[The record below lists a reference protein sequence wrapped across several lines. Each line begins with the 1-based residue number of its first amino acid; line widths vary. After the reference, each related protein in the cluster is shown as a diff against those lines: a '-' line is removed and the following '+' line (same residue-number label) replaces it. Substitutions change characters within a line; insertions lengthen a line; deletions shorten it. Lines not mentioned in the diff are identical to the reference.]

1 MGSFPSDDADAVH
14 RARMRDAMAL
24 FPNTTSGLPPL
35 TDDGLLPP
43 GDYAPNGVEFE
54 RAFVDVGNTARRAE
68 MYAGWNRHRKQ
79 LQEDGLASSARELL
93 DGSFTSSSW
102 EPRDFD
108 IVVEYPVT
116 SIELRTLTPT
126 SPINRLLQGDLTKTE
141 YACDAYPIYSLPPD
155 DSAYEKVTVAGLRY
169 WMKWFG
175 RTRLGV
181 EKGRI
186 WASVGG
192 FDERT

>member
-1 MGSFPSDDADAVH
+1 
-14 RARMRDAMAL
+14 MRDAMAL
-24 FPNTTSGLPPL
+24 FPNTTIGLPPL
-35 TDDGLLPP
+35 TEDGLLPP
-43 GDYAPNGVEFE
+43 GDYAPSRVEFE
-54 RAFVDVGNTARRAE
+54 RAFVRVGHTARRAE

-79 LQEDGLASSARELL
+79 LQVEGLASSARELL

-102 EPRDFD
+102 DPRDFD
-108 IVVEYPVT
+108 IVVEYPLT
-116 SIELRTLTPT
+116 STELRTLTPT
-126 SPINRLLQGDLTKTE
+126 SPINRLLQGGLTKGE
-141 YACDAYPIYSLPPD
+141 YACDAYPIYSLPTN

-192 FDERT
+192 FDEHT